1 MPLCINSEQGETSM
15 KQATKPQSARALVL
29 ASLLGSA
36 ALLPATSFASGYAV
50 VTDSADSLY
59 KGTLRHALEVKKAS
73 KIYISKHVGDIE
85 IYDTLTYSK
94 RRPLSIYGSG
104 QTIKANDDFTLLA
117 LTEGASLNASH
128 LSFQGPGGFDVNNR
142 ADGDGISGK
151 GIFIDV
157 RDDQKGT
164 VYMNLKYVQV
174 SDVANHGIHISDCT
188 LADECGSGS
197 GGGGDG
203 SNASVHV
210 NFYGVTVD
218 NAGNG
223 KFDADGLRV
232 DERGKGS
239 IFFQS
244 YKSLFTNVG
253 ADGVELDEGDN
264 GGVFS
269 YNKKDVYDRNGN
281 YCDPDEFIGG
291 GDDLEFSVMGN
302 IEDDDDALIAAK
314 DTYLMDTATA
324 DRPNNDVSC
333 FEVDDAEFNEDS
345 GMTEIVLAIDL
356 DDGIDLD
363 EAGNGSI
370 DMTMIESTISNNLDE
385 GVDLDE
391 EGKGRMEFKFIR
403 STAIGNNDDGVKLSE
418 EDEGGVIVKV
428 VDSKATQNDKGFVF
442 EEANKGSIWF
452 DISKTD
458 AVDNGGDGFE
468 IVEEDG
474 NGSVEGSVVSTT
486 STGNDGRGFDLLEE
500 DNGSLFVKFYDT
512 TASGNEDEGIRAT
525 QEGNG
530 TGVIKLIN
538 SDIDDTDLDGVVEE

>member
-1 MPLCINSEQGETSM
+1 M
-15 KQATKPQSARALVL
+15 KQATKPQSARALIL

-50 VTDSADSLY
+50 VTDSADTLY

-142 ADGDGISGK
+142 ADGDGVSGK

-157 RDDQKGT
+157 RDVQKGT
-164 VYMNLKYVQV
+164 VYMNLKYVHV
-174 SDVANHGIHISDCT
+174 SDVANHGIHVSDCT
-188 LADECGSGS
+188 LADACGS
-197 GGGGDG
+197 GGGGGGEG
-203 SNASVHV
+203 SDASIHV

-218 NAGNG
+218 NVGNG

-232 DERGKGS
+232 DERGEGS
-239 IFFQS
+239 IYFNS
-244 YKSLFTNVG
+244 YKSSFTNVG
-253 ADGVELDEGDN
+253 ADGVELDEGNN
-264 GGVFS
+264 GDVVSF
-269 YNKKDVYDRNGN
+269 NKKDTYDFNGN
-281 YCDPDEFIGG
+281 YCDPNEFIGG
-291 GDDLEFSVMGN
+291 GDDLEFSVAGN

-314 DTYLMDTATA
+314 DTYLMDTATEE
-324 DRPNNDVSC
+324 RPNNDVSC
-333 FEVDDAEFNEDS
+333 FEVDDAEFDEDS

-363 EAGNGSI
+363 EAGDGSI
-370 DMTMIESTISNNLDE
+370 KMAMFASTISNNLDE

-391 EGKGRMEFKFIR
+391 EDNGNMIFKFIK
-403 STAIGNNDDGVKLSE
+403 STAIGNNDDGVKLTE
-418 EDEGGVIVKV
+418 EDDGNVVAKV
-428 VDSKATQNDKGFVF
+428 FGSKATGNDKGFVF
-442 EEANKGSIWF
+442 EEVDQGDLWF
-452 DISKTD
+452 DIIKTD
-458 AVDNGGDGFE
+458 SFDNGGDGFE
-468 IVEEDG
+468 MVEEDG
-474 NGSVEGSVVSTT
+474 DGNLEGHVIDST

-500 DNGSLFVKFYDT
+500 DDGNLFVKFIKTVAGD
-512 TASGNEDEGIRAT
+512 NEDEGIRAT

-530 TGVIKLIN
+530 SGIIKLIK
-538 SDIDDTDLDGVVEE
+538 SDIDDTDLDGVEEQ

>member
-1 MPLCINSEQGETSM
+1 MKKATS
-15 KQATKPQSARALVL
+15 PQSIRTILLAALIGTT
-29 ASLLGSA
+29 S
-36 ALLPATSFASGYAV
+36 LLPATSFASGYAV
-50 VTDSADSLY
+50 VTNSADNLY

-94 RRPLSIYGSG
+94 RRPLTIYGSG
-104 QTIKANDDFTLLA
+104 QTIKAYDDFTLLA

-142 ADGDGISGK
+142 ADEDGVSGK

-164 VYMNLKYVQV
+164 VYMNLKYVHV
-174 SDVANHGIHISDCT
+174 SDVANHGIHISDCS
-188 LADECGSGS
+188 LADDCGSGS

-203 SNASVHV
+203 SNASIHI

-232 DERGKGS
+232 DERGNGS

-244 YKSLFTNVG
+244 FKSLFTNVG

-269 YNKKDVYDRNGN
+269 YNKKDTFDKNGN
-281 YCDPDEFIGG
+281 YCDPNEFIGN
-291 GDDLEFSVMGN
+291 GDDLEFSVAGN

-314 DTYLMDTATA
+314 DMYLMDTATA
-324 DRPNNDVSC
+324 EKPNNDVSC

-345 GMTEIVLAIDL
+345 GMTDIVLAIDL

-370 DMTMIESTISNNLDE
+370 QMTMVKSVISNNLDE

-391 EGKGRMEFKFIR
+391 EGKGRMEFKFIH

-418 EDEGGVIVKV
+418 EDEGGVVVKV
-428 VDSKATQNDKGFVF
+428 VSSKAIGNDKGFVF
-442 EEANKGSIWF
+442 EEADKGSIWF
-452 DISKTD
+452 DIIKSK
-458 AVDNGGDGFE
+458 AFENGGDGFE

-474 NGSVEGSVVSTT
+474 NGNVQGQVVSTT
-486 STGNDGRGFDLLEE
+486 SIGNDGRGFDLLEE
-500 DNGSLFVKFYDT
+500 NNGSLFVKFINT
-512 TASGNEDEGIRAT
+512 TATDNEDEGIRAT
-525 QEGNG
+525 QEDNG
-530 TGVIKLIN
+530 SGAIKLIG
-538 SDIDDTDLDGVVEE
+538 SDIDGTDLDGVEEI